1 MRYRLVRSKALE
13 PLEKALSTAT
23 AWICLFALFMGASA
37 VAPAWGQRKFEQSKE
52 IGIALG
58 TAYYK
63 GDINHNAHL
72 GGRLTVGYGGFYRHN
87 FSTRMGLRINSFQ
100 GRIEAWDADS
110 SDPWQ

>member
-13 PLEKALSTAT
+13 PLEKAHSTAT

-63 GDINHNAHL
+63 GDINPNAHS
-72 GGRLTVGYGGFYRHN
+72 TVRAKMHWGV
-87 FSTRMGLRINSFQ
+87 
-100 GRIEAWDADS
+100 
-110 SDPWQ
+110 DPRDR